1 MANLDD
7 ASIMC
12 PDEIYDDSGSDV
24 GPNTSRAL
32 RIETPQLIYDTST
45 DDEAT
50 VVPSDGDQYLA
61 TPVPSDGD
69 PSAARV
75 AQRTRRRENVEKKRR
90 GEIVP
95 RGRPVQQ
102 FGPIDRN
109 ARRRALVVEKKDLAE
124 SAQKATSEGAN
135 PDQVADLLELAQ
147 SMCCGESLVFCCG
160 VSLEVVTHRC
170 HTSPHL
176 QVPLMGAANT
186 RWHWV
191 PLEVGSVATIWRW

>member
-1 MANLDD
+1 MASLDD
-7 ASIMC
+7 TSIAC

-24 GPNTSRAL
+24 GPNTSRSL
-32 RIETPQLIYDTST
+32 PIETPQLIYDTSE
-45 DDEAT
+45 DDE
-50 VVPSDGDQYLA
+50 PSDG
-61 TPVPSDGD
+61 TVSDPID

-75 AQRTRRRENVEKKRR
+75 AQRTRRRENAEKKHR
-90 GEIVP
+90 GETVP

-109 ARRRALVVEKKDLAE
+109 ARRRALVVEKKDLAD
-124 SAQKATSEGAN
+124 SAQKATSEGAS

-160 VSLEVVTHRC
+160 VSLEVVTHRR
-170 HTSPHL
+170 HASPHL

-191 PLEVGSVATIWRW
+191 PLAVDSVATIWRW